1 MFFNGMPTHL
11 NLGGVRFHL
20 ISGGIS
26 RGGEKEKGEGDE
38 EDVGFLLNQPW
49 LILNFKF
56 DELCYF
62 GCMFLWREQKLDC

>member
-38 EDVGFLLNQPW
+38 EDVGFLLNQP
-49 LILNFKF
+49 
-56 DELCYF
+56 
-62 GCMFLWREQKLDC
+62 